1 MNYRD
6 LTSTRPKISVLLP
19 IKLITPFLEKSLD
32 SLQNQTFTDYE
43 LIIACDE
50 SISEKISEITK
61 KFDNHVKIF
70 PLRLS
75 GIAFALNTCINESS
89 GDLLARWDSDDFS
102 DTNRFEE
109 QVKAFTN
116 DNELDVVGTKCIIID
131 ENNNKTN
138 QVFKFFEDNSSI
150 RKALKYRQ
158 PLLHPS
164 LMIKKEIV
172 LSVNGYLYG
181 HTSED
186 HEMFIRIARNK
197 AIKFK
202 NLSSTCT
209 YYRRHP
215 GQLSDFSHLKT
226 HFREVGLFMIIEFM
240 RTKSPMYLV
249 GLFANLPIFRKIRH
263 LIRKLNFFN

>member
-1 MNYRD
+1 MSD
-6 LTSTRPKISVLLP
+6 IRPLISVLLP
-19 IKLITPFLEKSLD
+19 VKSITPFLQESLD
-32 SLQNQTFTDYE
+32 SIRNQTFNDYE

-50 SISEKISEITK
+50 SISEKISEMTK
-61 KFDNHVKIF
+61 KFNNVVKIF

-102 DTNRFEE
+102 ETNRFEE
-109 QVKAFTN
+109 QVKAFKN
-116 DNELDVVGTKCIIID
+116 DDELDVVGTKCVIID
-131 ENNNKTN
+131 EKNNKTN
-138 QVFKFFEDNSSI
+138 QVFKFFEDNNSI

-164 LMIKKEIV
+164 LMMKRDTV
-172 LSVNGYLYG
+172 FNVNGYLYG

-197 AIKFK
+197 TIKFK

-215 GQLSDFSHLKT
+215 DQLSDFSHLKN
-226 HFREVGLFMIIEFM
+226 HFREVGSFMMVEFM
-240 RTKSPMYLV
+240 RTKSPMYLI

-263 LIRKLNFFN
+263 LIRKIKSFFN